1 MYNLLK
7 KITIFIFNTNIWY
20 GVYIFYF
27 KIHFRDRKGVLYSMY
42 AIGAHGNAENLP
54 NFKKASASQLTSPLH
69 KRTRIMFDDIL
80 ANAAKKGRKGHNNIL
95 FWIMHPTI

>member
-1 MYNLLK
+1 
-7 KITIFIFNTNIWY
+7 
-20 GVYIFYF
+20 
-27 KIHFRDRKGVLYSMY
+27 MY

-80 ANAAKKGRKGHNNIL
+80 ANAAKKGRKGQNITFSIL
-95 FWIMHPTI
+95 KFIITYFELASHTIYKYFQVKQRKVVDFSV

>member
-1 MYNLLK
+1 
-7 KITIFIFNTNIWY
+7 
-20 GVYIFYF
+20 
-27 KIHFRDRKGVLYSMY
+27 MY

-80 ANAAKKGRKGHNNIL
+80 ANAAKKGRKGHK
-95 FWIMHPTI
+95 